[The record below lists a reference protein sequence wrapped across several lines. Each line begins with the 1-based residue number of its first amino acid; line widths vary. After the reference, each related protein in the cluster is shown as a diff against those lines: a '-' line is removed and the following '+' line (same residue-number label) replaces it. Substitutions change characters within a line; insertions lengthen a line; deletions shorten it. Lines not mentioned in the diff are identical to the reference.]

1 MMVALTVVLILVSR
15 YVPFLSLLGYF
26 ACGIPMA
33 ALAARNGFKVTVPAL
48 VAILLV
54 TLLITGDILSAVSVV
69 LMSVFPGGVAGYT
82 LGKKCP
88 FFTSLFATCLAV
100 CLGWIFE
107 LFVLNTFMGSGID
120 HMLAEAMNQMKTML
134 QPMMEALIEA
144 GAVVEDVTAEEMLNT
159 LIQTVEDM
167 FRLYMPSII
176 VLSSMAEGYLV
187 MRICGFFINRTKVA
201 SVNVVPFSMMKASG
215 GMSTVAVLSGLIFVF
230 TGTSSVFGSVLA
242 NVMFILY
249 AIMGICGLSLADF
262 KLREAVKSPWARF
275 GIYAAVF
282 LLGGA
287 FMSFILMGL
296 IVAGILDSRR
306 DFRRLGEAGL

>member
-1 MMVALTVVLILVSR
+1 MMVALTIVLILVSR

-33 ALAARNGFKVTVPAL
+33 ALAARNGFRVTIPAL
-48 VAILLV
+48 IAILAV

-69 LMSVFPGGVAGYT
+69 LMSVFPGGMAGYT
-82 LGKKCP
+82 LGKKYP
-88 FFTSLFATCLAV
+88 FFTALFATCLSV

-120 HMLAEAMNQMKTML
+120 QMLAETMNQTKAML
-134 QPMMEALIEA
+134 QPMMTALVEA
-144 GAVVEDVTAEEMLNT
+144 GAVAENAAAEEMIDT
-159 LIQTVEDM
+159 LIQTVENT
-167 FRLYMPSII
+167 FRLYMPSLV

-187 MRICGFFINRTKVA
+187 MRICGFVINRTKVA
-201 SVNVVPFSMMKASG
+201 TVNVVPFSRMKASG
-215 GMSTVAVLSGLIFVF
+215 GMSTIAVLSGLVFVF

-249 AIMGICGLSLADF
+249 AIIGVCGLSLADF
-262 KLREAVKSPWARF
+262 KLREAVRSPWARF

-282 LLGGA
+282 LFGGT
-287 FMSFILMGL
+287 FMTFILMGL